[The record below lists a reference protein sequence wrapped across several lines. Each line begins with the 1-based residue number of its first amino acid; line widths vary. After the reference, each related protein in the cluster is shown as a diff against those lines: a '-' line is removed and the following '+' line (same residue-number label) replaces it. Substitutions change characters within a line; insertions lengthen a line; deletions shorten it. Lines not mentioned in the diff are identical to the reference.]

1 VIKESI
7 MNQTNDSERVMYAVM
22 ELFDEREIDLVLAPD
37 TVALLTRDVKQALAQ
52 AGVTP
57 QEVYEIEIVR
67 PFE

>member
-1 VIKESI
+1 
-7 MNQTNDSERVMYAVM
+7 MNQMDDSERVMYAVM

-37 TVALLTRDVKQALAQ
+37 TVALLTRDVKKALAQ

-57 QEVYEIEIVR
+57 EEVYEIEIVR

>member
-1 VIKESI
+1 MK
-7 MNQTNDSERVMYAVM
+7 QTNDSERVLYAVM

-67 PFE
+67 PFEKP

>member
-7 MNQTNDSERVMYAVM
+7 MNQTNDGERVMYAVM

>member
-1 VIKESI
+1 MK
-7 MNQTNDSERVMYAVM
+7 QTNDSERVLYAVM